1 MNQTNS
7 NTHAPKCKKR
17 LGWLIS
23 LVILLVLG
31 TVGTVAMIADAPS
44 RQELQALVIDDVN
57 FSVLKDGVY
66 TGSYSGTKG
75 SKRDATV
82 EVTILHGEV
91 ASIRTLKGAVDETGD
106 PLDLGDGVT
115 IDTLFAAVLDHQSL
129 QVDTISGA
137 TLTSKAHLKALE
149 TALLQAQCKQP

>member
-1 MNQTNS
+1 MNQANS
-7 NTHAPKCKKR
+7 DTHTPKRKKR

-23 LVILLVLG
+23 LLILLVLG
-31 TVGTVAMIADAPS
+31 TVGTVAVIADAPS
-44 RQELQALVIDDVN
+44 RQELQALVIDDVD
-57 FSVLKDGVY
+57 FSFLKDGVY

-82 EVTILHGEV
+82 EVTILKGEV
-91 ASIRTLKGAVDETGD
+91 VSIHTIEGAVDDTGN

-115 IDTLFAAVLDHQSL
+115 IDTLFAAVLEHKSL

-149 TALLQAQCKQP
+149 TALLQAQCRQP